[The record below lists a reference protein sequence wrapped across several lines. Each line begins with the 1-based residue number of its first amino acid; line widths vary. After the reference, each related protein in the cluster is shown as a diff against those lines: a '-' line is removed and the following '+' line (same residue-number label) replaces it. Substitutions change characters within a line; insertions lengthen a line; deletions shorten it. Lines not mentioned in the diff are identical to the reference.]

1 MNPAVALDRTCRPR
15 RRAASGTRS
24 AVSAAV
30 LAMVLAALAACSRDA
45 APAAPKPGAPPFAV
59 LELQPESMPV
69 ERRLDGTIEAVNQ
82 GTVSAQT
89 SGRVVAIEFDVNDFV
104 PAGAVILRLR
114 ATEQRAG
121 LSQAQ
126 AALTEATAREAE
138 AQTRYQR
145 IADMHARKVVPK
157 AMLDEAT
164 ANRDAAVA
172 RLQAARAALSSARE
186 GLDYTEV
193 RAPYAGIVTQ
203 RHVQVG
209 ESVAPGTP
217 LVSGLSLQYLRVAV
231 DIPQRVVEQVRRIGK
246 AAVYVGERRVPATRL
261 TIFPVATPQSNTF
274 RARVDLPENAA
285 DLYPGMFVK
294 VGFVVGEAQR
304 LMVPESAV
312 VHRSEVTGVYV
323 WTPDGRTA
331 LRQVRLGHLID
342 GRYEIAAGL
351 VAGDRIA
358 LEPLAA
364 MAHLAGERGAAAG
377 AAVGALP
384 GKGVGSGT
392 AAAGPSAA
400 AGGDAAPAK
409 GAADRR
415 P

>member
-1 MNPAVALDRTCRPR
+1 VTHRLVPR
-15 RRAASGTRS
+15 VSVGRAAG
-24 AVSAAV
+24 
-30 LAMVLAALAACSRDA
+30 LAALLWLAACSRTPA
-45 APAAPKPGAPPFAV
+45 PLVAPATAPPPFEV
-59 LELQPESMPV
+59 LVMKPERMPL

-89 SGRVVAIEFDVNDFV
+89 AGRVIDIRYDVNDFV

-138 AQTRYQR
+138 ARTRYGR
-145 IADMHARKVVPK
+145 IADMYERKVVAK

-164 ANRDAAVA
+164 ANRDAALA
-172 RLQAARAALSSARE
+172 RLQAARAALASARE

-203 RHVQVG
+203 RHVEVG
-209 ESVAPGTP
+209 ESVSPGNP
-217 LVSGLSLQYLRVAV
+217 LVSGLSLQYLRVGV

-246 AAVYVGERRVPATRL
+246 AAVYVDDRRVNATRL

-294 VGFVVGEAQR
+294 VGFVVGEAER
-304 LMVPESAV
+304 LMLPAASV
-312 VHRSEVTGVYV
+312 VQRSEVTAVYV
-323 WTPDGRTA
+323 YTADGRTA
-331 LRQVRLGHLID
+331 LRQVRLGHRID
-342 GRYEIAAGL
+342 GRYEVAAGL
-351 VAGDRIA
+351 ATGDRIA
-358 LEPLAA
+358 LDPLRA
-364 MAHLAGERGAAAG
+364 MQH
-377 AAVGALP
+377 V
-384 GKGVGSGT
+384 
-392 AAAGPSAA
+392 
-400 AGGDAAPAK
+400 AGGSAQ
-409 GAADRR
+409 
-415 P
+415 

>member
-1 MNPAVALDRTCRPR
+1 M
-15 RRAASGTRS
+15 
-24 AVSAAV
+24 SAALV
-30 LAMVLAALAACSRDA
+30 ARARVASSMRLALPALAAATLLVACSDGK
-45 APAAPKPGAPPFAV
+45 PAAPRPAAAPPYKV
-59 LELQPESMPV
+59 LELKPESMPV

-89 SGRVVAIEFDVNDFV
+89 AGRVVSIEYDVNDFV

-138 AQTRYQR
+138 AQARYQR

-246 AAVYVGERRVPATRL
+246 AAVYVGERRVPANKL

-294 VGFVVGEAQR
+294 VGFVTGEAQR
-304 LMVPESAV
+304 LMVPAASV
-312 VHRSEVTGVYV
+312 VRRSEVTGVYV

-351 VAGDRIA
+351 AAGDRVA
-358 LEPLAA
+358 LEPLEA
-364 MAHLAGERGAAAG
+364 MAQLAAANGG
-377 AAVGALP
+377 A
-384 GKGVGSGT
+384 GK
-392 AAAGPSAA
+392 
-400 AGGDAAPAK
+400 
-409 GAADRR
+409 
-415 P
+415 

>member
-1 MNPAVALDRTCRPR
+1 MKSTRPPGRRSLSQAGATALLVL
-15 RRAASGTRS
+15 S
-24 AVSAAV
+24 AGGFV
-30 LAMVLAALAACSRDA
+30 ACSK
-45 APAAPKPGAPPFAV
+45 PASPVKPQAGPPPYAV
-59 LELQPESMPV
+59 QVMQPERMPV

-89 SGRVVAIEFDVNDFV
+89 GGRVVEIRYDVNDFV

-138 AQTRYQR
+138 ASTRYGR
-145 IADMHARKVVPK
+145 VADMYSRKVVPK

-172 RLQAARAALSSARE
+172 RLQAARAALSGARE

-203 RHVQVG
+203 RHVEVG
-209 ESVAPGTP
+209 ESVSPGKP
-217 LVSGLSLQYLRVAV
+217 LVSGLSLQYLRVGV

-246 AAVYVGERRVPATRL
+246 AAVYVDERRVPASKL

-294 VGFVVGEAQR
+294 VGFVVGEAER
-304 LMVPESAV
+304 LMLPAAAV
-312 VHRSEVTGVYV
+312 VRRSEVTAVYV
-323 WTPDGRTA
+323 YTADGRTV
-331 LRQVRLGHLID
+331 LRQVRLGHRID
-342 GRYEIAAGL
+342 GRYEVAAGL
-351 VAGDRIA
+351 VAGDRVA
-358 LEPLAA
+358 VDPLVA
-364 MAHLAGERGAAAG
+364 MKHVTG
-377 AAVGALP
+377 
-384 GKGVGSGT
+384 
-392 AAAGPSAA
+392 GPAS
-400 AGGDAAPAK
+400 
-409 GAADRR
+409 
-415 P
+415 

>member
-1 MNPAVALDRTCRPR
+1 MTPARRFEFRSGLVA
-15 RRAASGTRS
+15 G
-24 AVSAAV
+24 VSV
-30 LAMVLAALAACSRDA
+30 LCTLVGCTDSPPVAKAQPGQPPYQVLVM
-45 APAAPKPGAPPFAV
+45 KP
-59 LELQPESMPV
+59 ERMPV

-89 SGRVVAIEFDVNDFV
+89 AGRVVAIAYDVNDFV

-126 AALTEATAREAE
+126 ASLTEATAREAE
-138 AQTRYQR
+138 ARTRHGR
-145 IADMHARKVVPK
+145 IADMYARKVVPK

-164 ANRDAAVA
+164 ANRDAAAA

-193 RAPYAGIVTQ
+193 RAPYAGIVTR
-203 RHVQVG
+203 RHVEVG

-217 LVSGLSLQYLRVAV
+217 LVSGLSLQYLRVGV

-246 AAVYVGERRVPATRL
+246 AAVYVDDRRVPATRL
-261 TIFPVATPQSNTF
+261 TIFPVATAQSNTF

-304 LMVPESAV
+304 LMLPAATV
-312 VHRSEVTGVYV
+312 VRRSEVAAVYV
-323 WTPDGRTA
+323 YTLDGRTA
-331 LRQVRLGHLID
+331 LRQVRLGHQIN
-342 GRYEIAAGL
+342 GRYEVAAGL
-351 VAGDRIA
+351 VAGDRVA
-358 LEPLAA
+358 LDPLSA
-364 MAHLAGERGAAAG
+364 MKHLG
-377 AAVGALP
+377 
-384 GKGVGSGT
+384 GSGAT
-392 AAAGPSAA
+392 
-400 AGGDAAPAK
+400 
-409 GAADRR
+409 
-415 P
+415 

>member
-1 MNPAVALDRTCRPR
+1 MRCAIPRPR
-15 RRAASGTRS
+15 PAGGARRLAA
-24 AVSAAV
+24 AAFACAAV
-30 LAMVLAALAACSRDA
+30 LVGCGQGG
-45 APAAPKPGAPPFAV
+45 APARPPAVGVPPFAV
-59 LELQPESMPV
+59 LEVQPETMPV

-121 LSQAQ
+121 VSQAQ
-126 AALTEATAREAE
+126 ATLTEAAAREAE
-138 AQTRYQR
+138 AQTRHQR
-145 IADMHARKVVPK
+145 IVELYARRVVPK

-172 RLQAARAALSSARE
+172 RLQAARAALSRARE

-203 RHVQVG
+203 RHVEVG
-209 ESVAPGTP
+209 ESVSPGTP

-246 AAVYVGERRVPATRL
+246 AAVYVGERRVPAQKL

-274 RARVDLPENAA
+274 RARVELPENAA

-294 VGFVVGEAQR
+294 VGFVVGEARR
-304 LMVPESAV
+304 LMVPAGAV
-312 VHRSEVTGVYV
+312 VRRSEVTGVYV

-331 LRQVRLGHLID
+331 LRQVRLGHLVD
-342 GRYEIAAGL
+342 GRYEVAAGL
-351 VAGDRIA
+351 VAGDRVA
-358 LEPLAA
+358 LDPLAA
-364 MAHLAGERGAAAG
+364 MVHAA
-377 AAVGALP
+377 
-384 GKGVGSGT
+384 
-392 AAAGPSAA
+392 SAA
-400 AGGDAAPAK
+400 AAAS
-409 GAADRR
+409 
-415 P
+415 

>member
-1 MNPAVALDRTCRPR
+1 MG
-15 RRAASGTRS
+15 AA
-24 AVSAAV
+24 
-30 LAMVLAALAACSRDA
+30 AALAGTLLLAACGRDA
-45 APAAPKPGAPPFAV
+45 APAPAPAGGAPPFAV
-59 LELQPESMPV
+59 VEVKPETMPI

-114 ATEQRAG
+114 STEQRAG
-121 LSQAQ
+121 LTQAQ
-126 AALTEATAREAE
+126 AALTEATARDAE
-138 AQTRYQR
+138 AQARYRR
-145 IADMHARKVVPK
+145 IAEMHERKVVPR

-172 RLQAARAALSSARE
+172 RLQAARAALSRARE

-209 ESVAPGTP
+209 ETVSPGAP

-231 DIPQRVVEQVRRIGK
+231 DIPQRVVEQVRRIGQ
-246 AAVYVGERRVPATRL
+246 AAVYVGERRVPAAKL

-274 RARVDLPENAA
+274 RARVDLPENAT

-304 LMVPESAV
+304 LMVPAGAV
-312 VHRSEVTGVYV
+312 VRRSEVTGVYV
-323 WTPDGRTA
+323 WTPAGRA
-331 LRQVRLGHLID
+331 VLRQVRLGHLID
-342 GRYEIAAGL
+342 GRYEVAAGL
-351 VAGDRIA
+351 AAGDRVA
-358 LEPLAA
+358 LDPLEA
-364 MAHLAGERGAAAG
+364 MAHLAGA
-377 AAVGALP
+377 
-384 GKGVGSGT
+384 T
-392 AAAGPSAA
+392 
-400 AGGDAAPAK
+400 
-409 GAADRR
+409 DRR
-415 P
+415 S

>member
-1 MNPAVALDRTCRPR
+1 MTTARPSRSRFALVTGI
-15 RRAASGTRS
+15 ALLST
-24 AVSAAV
+24 
-30 LAMVLAALAACSRDA
+30 LAGCTDSP
-45 APAAPKPGAPPFAV
+45 PAANPQPGKPPYEV
-59 LELQPESMPV
+59 LVMKPERMPV

-89 SGRVVAIEFDVNDFV
+89 AGRVVAIEYDVNDFV

-138 AQTRYQR
+138 ARARHGR
-145 IADMHARKVVPK
+145 IADMHARNVVPK

-193 RAPYAGIVTQ
+193 RAPYAGIVTR
-203 RHVQVG
+203 RHVEVG

-217 LVSGLSLQYLRVAV
+217 LVSGLSLQYLRVGV

-246 AAVYVGERRVPATRL
+246 AAVYVDDRRVPASKL
-261 TIFPVATPQSNTF
+261 TIFPVATQQSNTF

-294 VGFVVGEAQR
+294 VGFVVGEAER
-304 LMVPESAV
+304 LMLPASAV
-312 VHRSEVTGVYV
+312 VRRSEVAAVYV
-323 WTPDGRTA
+323 HTQAGRTA
-331 LRQVRLGHLID
+331 LRQVRLGHRID
-342 GRYEIAAGL
+342 SRYEVAAGL
-351 VAGDRIA
+351 VAGDRVAID
-358 LEPLAA
+358 PLAA
-364 MAHLAGERGAAAG
+364 MKHLGGGA
-377 AAVGALP
+377 VP
-384 GKGVGSGT
+384 
-392 AAAGPSAA
+392 
-400 AGGDAAPAK
+400 
-409 GAADRR
+409 
-415 P
+415 

>member
-1 MNPAVALDRTCRPR
+1 MSARVAVQMHAAGGASWPWGSRAL
-15 RRAASGTRS
+15 
-24 AVSAAV
+24 
-30 LAMVLAALAACSRDA
+30 ALAAAALLTACSDGRPA
-45 APAAPKPGAPPFAV
+45 TAPPAGAPPYKV
-59 LELQPESMPV
+59 LELRPESMPV

-89 SGRVVAIEFDVNDFV
+89 AGRVVSIAYDVNDFV
-104 PAGAVILRLR
+104 PAGAVILKLR

-126 AALTEATAREAE
+126 AALTEATARESE

-164 ANRDAAVA
+164 ANRDAAAA

-217 LVSGLSLQYLRVAV
+217 LVSGLSLQYLRVGV

-246 AAVYVGERRVPATRL
+246 AAVYVGERRVPASKL

-294 VGFVVGEAQR
+294 VGFVTGEAQR
-304 LMVPESAV
+304 LMVPAATV
-312 VHRSEVTGVYV
+312 VRRSEVTGVYV
-323 WTPDGRTA
+323 WTAAGQTV

-342 GRYEIAAGL
+342 GRYEVVAGL
-351 VAGDRIA
+351 AAGDRVA
-358 LEPLAA
+358 LEPLEA
-364 MAHLAGERGAAAG
+364 MAQLAGAIGGA
-377 AAVGALP
+377 
-384 GKGVGSGT
+384 GK
-392 AAAGPSAA
+392 
-400 AGGDAAPAK
+400 
-409 GAADRR
+409 
-415 P
+415 